1 MMYGASNSTS
11 TTTAREEGGG
21 YTQAGIGKREKISLP
36 VHSMEEKNPKLE
48 KLATI
53 INIIN
58 VHFLS

>member
-1 MMYGASNSTS
+1 MMYGASTSTS

-21 YTQAGIGKREKISLP
+21 DTQAGIGEREYLYHYIQWK
-36 VHSMEEKNPKLE
+36 KNPKLE

>member
-1 MMYGASNSTS
+1 MAL
-11 TTTAREEGGG
+11 AIALALPQLEKKVEEIHRLELG
-21 YTQAGIGKREKISLP
+21 REKKYLYQYIQWKK
-36 VHSMEEKNPKLE
+36 KNPKLE